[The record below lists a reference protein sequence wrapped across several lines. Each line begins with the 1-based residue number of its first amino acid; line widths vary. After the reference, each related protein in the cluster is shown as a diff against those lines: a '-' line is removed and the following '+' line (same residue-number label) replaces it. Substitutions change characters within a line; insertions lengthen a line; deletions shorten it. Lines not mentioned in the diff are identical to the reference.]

1 MKIYATRALC
11 GRVSRYPTQIS
22 HLGFVLILWDENSIY
37 KHARYYPFKG
47 LKHSTGTSIAQC
59 ATATWHFTLQLTRI
73 RLSWTPFGRKN
84 RPAKPITVRFL
95 SFVVFIRVNYN
106 VLRRNVGASSAF
118 TTEASEDDTLFHS
131 KRKTST
137 VRKQFESS
145 RCILSIV

>member
-1 MKIYATRALC
+1 MTRNNPVKIYATRALC
-11 GRVSRYPTQIS
+11 GRVSWYPTQIS
-22 HLGFVLILWDENSIY
+22 HLGLVLILWDENSIY

-84 RPAKPITVRFL
+84 RPTKPITVRFL
-95 SFVVFIRVNYN
+95 SFVVFIQVTITSC
-106 VLRRNVGASSAF
+106 GASPAF

-131 KRKTST
+131 K
-137 VRKQFESS
+137 
-145 RCILSIV
+145 